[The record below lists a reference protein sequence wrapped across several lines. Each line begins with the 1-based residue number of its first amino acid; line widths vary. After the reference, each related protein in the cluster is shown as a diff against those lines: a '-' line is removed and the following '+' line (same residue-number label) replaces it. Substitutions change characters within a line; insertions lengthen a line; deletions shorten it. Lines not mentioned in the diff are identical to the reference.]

1 VTVKDFE
8 PSPPTSIEHMAPS
21 QNYKDLSPAQ
31 KDAQSMNRIGQLV
44 CAFWGPGMVLFFAV
58 GAVWLSGYWP
68 PAILPGASAV
78 EVLQWYQTHN
88 TRLKVGLVFMTI
100 AYAVMCWYGV
110 GMAAQTRRKEGAF
123 PVWTYVQLVCMACG
137 TAQIVIMGAVW
148 YAAAFRAGGCS
159 TMNPCPLAPG
169 SMEYIAFAQ
178 NVQMMHDL
186 GWMILLGTW
195 MPFTFWNWAL
205 AAAILLDKTG
215 SPVFPRWSGYLSL
228 LAGASYACGQGD
240 LFFFEGAFG
249 WNGVFALYWNFTIF
263 GSWVLTFAYLTY
275 RNVQRGYVHT
285 QDIVAR

>member
-1 VTVKDFE
+1 MTVKDFD
-8 PSPPTSIEHMAPS
+8 PSPPTSIEHLAPS
-21 QNYKDLSPAQ
+21 QSYKDLSPAQ
-31 KDAQSMNRIGQLV
+31 KDAQGMNRIGQIV
-44 CAFWGPGMVLFFAV
+44 CSFWGPGMILFFVV

-68 PAILPGASAV
+68 PKVLPGAGAV
-78 EVLQWYQTHN
+78 EVLQWYQANN
-88 TRLKVGLVFMTI
+88 TKIKLGLVFMTI
-100 AYAVMCWYGV
+100 AYSVMCWYGV

-137 TAQIVIMGAVW
+137 TAQIVIMGAAW

-159 TMNPCPLAPG
+159 TMNPCHLVPG
-169 SMEYIAFAQ
+169 STEFLAYAQ
-178 NVQMMHDL
+178 SVQMMHDF

-215 SPVFPRWSGYLSL
+215 SPVFPRWAGYLSL
-228 LAGASYACGQGD
+228 LSGASYICGQGD

-249 WNGVFALYWNFTIF
+249 WNGIFALYWNFSIF
-263 GSWVLTFAYLTY
+263 GFWVLTFAYLTY

-285 QDIVAR
+285 QDVVTQ